1 MEWKSCSEYGVF
13 RGGNQIANWVDCCP
27 CFLFYGTWCIAGS
40 VQFTAYQGVLMT
52 KTELIAS
59 VSESSNLSKKDV
71 QAVVDGFLAAIEN
84 SLKNGE
90 KVALVGFGTFETAK
104 REARTGRNPQT
115 GLALD
120 IPAKTVPKFSAG
132 KTLRDALS

>member
-1 MEWKSCSEYGVF
+1 M
-13 RGGNQIANWVDCCP
+13 N
-27 CFLFYGTWCIAGS
+27 
-40 VQFTAYQGVLMT
+40 
-52 KTELIAS
+52 KTELVAS

-115 GLALD
+115 GHALE

>member
-1 MEWKSCSEYGVF
+1 M
-13 RGGNQIANWVDCCP
+13 N
-27 CFLFYGTWCIAGS
+27 
-40 VQFTAYQGVLMT
+40 
-52 KTELIAS
+52 KTELVAS

-90 KVALVGFGTFETAK
+90 KVALVGFGTFETVK
-104 REARTGRNPQT
+104 REARTGRNPKT

-120 IPAKTVPKFSAG
+120 IAAKTVPKFSAG
-132 KTLRDALS
+132 KTLRDALT